1 MRCRLGRIHWHR
13 HPIKRLMSLLKSGV
27 QPFSIALAAW
37 NVTAG
42 ATLRTMMSLH
52 TMRSALSHRGF
63 TVANSEQLGMA
74 GTLLQNIQPDPGA
87 SLRVLLDRN
96 LRESA
101 IAANRANPNL
111 QRSNVDGSRH
121 NYWVDAEA
129 GFNTQD
135 QTDLI
140 QFLLS
145 LDDNP
150 EVLPTSAR

>member
-1 MRCRLGRIHWHR
+1 
-13 HPIKRLMSLLKSGV
+13 
-27 QPFSIALAAW
+27 
-37 NVTAG
+37 
-42 ATLRTMMSLH
+42 
-52 TMRSALSHRGF
+52 
-63 TVANSEQLGMA
+63 MA
-74 GTLLQNIQPDPGA
+74 GTLLQNIQPDAGA

-111 QRSNVDGSRH
+111 QKSNVDGSGH